1 MRTKTKKKILENVQT
16 TYNEIA
22 GEFSQSRN
30 HSWPEFEFFHKYL
43 QEPKLK
49 LLDLGCGNGR
59 LVNFLAK
66 DIQYTGIDSSNKLIR
81 LAKKNHP
88 QNKFFGGD
96 ILDLSDLHRKHFDV
110 IACIAAFHHIP
121 SRRSRLQAL
130 QNMYDV
136 LKPGGKLILTVWNL
150 WQPKYRKYIYKAFIR
165 SLLSFGNFH
174 PCDTFIPWG
183 KKKTLR
189 YYHSF
194 TPKEMFSLLKK
205 AKFKLLEANI
215 TKGKE
220 LADIFDGHNQIYI
233 CKK

>member
-1 MRTKTKKKILENVQT
+1 MRTKTKKKILENVKT

-22 GEFSQSRN
+22 DEFSQTR
-30 HSWPEFEFFHKYL
+30 HYSWPEFQFFKKH
-43 QEPKLK
+43 LK
-49 LLDLGCGNGR
+49 EAELKILDLACGNGR
-59 LVNFLAK
+59 LVNFLDK
-66 DIQYTGIDSSNKLIR
+66 KHKYIGMDISRNLIKN
-81 LAKKNHP
+81 AKKLHP
-88 QNKFFGGD
+88 KHKFQVGD
-96 ILDLSDLHRKHFDV
+96 MLDLSDLKKNHFDV
-110 IACIAAFHHIP
+110 LTCVAAFHHIP
-121 SRRSRLQAL
+121 SRKSRLQAL

-183 KKKTLR
+183 KKKTAR